1 MRLSIAIPEAQI
13 LAAPAVLRLIRMA
26 QASDMESDDQ
36 GPAYVA
42 HFEDFP
48 QSVDVVRHLI
58 EECRDPYGIRI
69 TVDARRVTDPVTFY
83 QTLGCYRESLRAPD
97 PVAHCR
103 QQSAG
108 TRGCGRRMSRSIVCV
123 PLSVYLFAMCECS
136 ERWGR
141 ASDFV
146 AVLGNGASGGG
157 GLVSEPPRGKGGGVS
172 H

>member
-103 QQSAG
+103 QQSAQG
-108 TRGCGRRMSRSIVCV
+108 DADGGCPDRSC
-123 PLSVYLFAMCECS
+123 
-136 ERWGR
+136 
-141 ASDFV
+141 
-146 AVLGNGASGGG
+146 
-157 GLVSEPPRGKGGGVS
+157 VS
-172 H
+172 HCPFICSQCVSVRSDGDARPISLRFLEMARQAEVDWCPNLRVAKAEA